1 MKPVES
7 LRLVDMLTAISFVVI
22 AKTVMTLNPMNV
34 ESGFGVTG
42 SVQYIQLSDFLS
54 SKHRTSLL
62 EA

>member
-7 LRLVDMLTAISFVVI
+7 LRLADMLTAIPFVVI
-22 AKTVMTLNPMNV
+22 AKTVITLNPMSI

-42 SVQYIQLSDFLS
+42 SVHYVRLSDFLS
-54 SKHRTSLL
+54 SKHRPSLL

>member
-7 LRLVDMLTAISFVVI
+7 LRLDDMLTAIPLVVI

-42 SVQYIQLSDFLS
+42 RVHYIQLSDF
-54 SKHRTSLL
+54 
-62 EA
+62 